1 MNRKNQSNAK
11 INALYCRLSLE
22 DGRDNESMSISNQRA
37 MLRDYAENIGL
48 HNYEYYIDDGFT
60 GRNVNRPAFQKMV
73 ADIEEGRVGCVIT
86 KDLSRLSRNYIEAG
100 SYIEVFFP
108 RHNVRYIA
116 VTDGVDSLTRKDMDI
131 TPFKNILNDMY
142 SRDISKKVLAGR
154 MALSRQGK
162 FCGGQPPLGLM
173 RDPNDHGHLIIDP
186 ETAPII
192 RRIFDMALNGWG
204 SMRIAKQL
212 MAEKVPVSH
221 VKSETK
227 MDVNYYSW
235 GSSRISSLLR
245 NPTYKGSHVVCKT
258 HQIGIRS
265 GTCYRVPKEELEI
278 IDNCHEAIV
287 TPEEW
292 QRVQEIMDRRPPIY
306 EGASCPFYNLFHG
319 LVYCEDCGKS
329 MQLRYEKVGRKDV
342 NRTTKQKREPIDK
355 SFYTCQTYNRLGKN
369 ACTSHKIEARDLCR
383 IVLTDI
389 LELAADA
396 IKDPE
401 ELYSRL
407 ADKLMKRGAVNVTA
421 LQQEYARLSE
431 RNNEIDDTFVSL
443 YNDKAKG
450 ILSESRFLKLTE
462 AMENEQ
468 KANTA
473 RMHEIHASIQETSGQ
488 DEDIHSFISMIREYA
503 EITELDEILLNRL
516 IKKIIIGETKKED
529 GRKTQTVR
537 IQYNF
542 VGEL

>member
-11 INALYCRLSLE
+11 ITALYCRLSLE

-292 QRVQEIMDRRPPIY
+292 QRVQEIMDRRPPIM

>member
-1 MNRKNQSNAK
+1 M
-11 INALYCRLSLE
+11 
-22 DGRDNESMSISNQRA
+22 
-37 MLRDYAENIGL
+37 
-48 HNYEYYIDDGFT
+48 
-60 GRNVNRPAFQKMV
+60 
-73 ADIEEGRVGCVIT
+73 
-86 KDLSRLSRNYIEAG
+86 
-100 SYIEVFFP
+100 
-108 RHNVRYIA
+108 
-116 VTDGVDSLTRKDMDI
+116 
-131 TPFKNILNDMY
+131 
-142 SRDISKKVLAGR
+142 
-154 MALSRQGK
+154 
-162 FCGGQPPLGLM
+162 
-173 RDPNDHGHLIIDP
+173 
-186 ETAPII
+186 
-192 RRIFDMALNGWG
+192 
-204 SMRIAKQL
+204 
-212 MAEKVPVSH
+212 
-221 VKSETK
+221 
-227 MDVNYYSW
+227 
-235 GSSRISSLLR
+235 
-245 NPTYKGSHVVCKT
+245 
-258 HQIGIRS
+258 
-265 GTCYRVPKEELEI
+265 
-278 IDNCHEAIV
+278 
-287 TPEEW
+287 
-292 QRVQEIMDRRPPIY
+292 
-306 EGASCPFYNLFHG
+306 
-319 LVYCEDCGKS
+319 
-329 MQLRYEKVGRKDV
+329 
-342 NRTTKQKREPIDK
+342 
-355 SFYTCQTYNRLGKN
+355 
-369 ACTSHKIEARDLCR
+369 CR

>member
-11 INALYCRLSLE
+11 ITALYCRLSLE

-292 QRVQEIMDRRPPIY
+292 QRVQEIMDRRPPIM

-369 ACTSHKIEARDLCR
+369 ACTSHKIEARDLCQ

-389 LELAADA
+389 LELASAA
-396 IKDPE
+396 TKDPE

-407 ADKLMKRGAVNVTA
+407 AEKLMKRGAVNVTA

>member
-1 MNRKNQSNAK
+1 
-11 INALYCRLSLE
+11 
-22 DGRDNESMSISNQRA
+22 

-292 QRVQEIMDRRPPIY
+292 QRVQEIMDRRPPIM